1 MIEPEP
7 DRHGGRPTELLP
19 GREPGQ
25 SAPVVEVPERPALSQ
40 NVQLVGEMP
49 ETGFTDRQWLVQRDG
64 RFIQLTELL
73 YRIAEHANGDRTLEE
88 IAARVTDAT
97 VWVVTAADVR
107 QLLRTKLIPSGLVAA
122 TNRRVVSSVRAASP
136 ADAPSPLAMNLRV
149 PLLGRRAIDPIAA
162 RLQVF
167 FAPPVLV
174 PVLVVLAV
182 AHGWLYLGHG
192 AADSIGAALYTP
204 GALLGALAI
213 MLVSGVFHELGHAS
227 ALRYGGG
234 QAREIGAGFYLFLPA
249 LYSDVTDCYR
259 LGRWARVRTD
269 LGGVYFHLIFALGLM
284 GLYWVSGRELWLFVA
299 LMIDLEVLRQFFPF
313 VRLDGYWVLADLTGI
328 PDFFSQMGPF
338 VRSVLPIPGSNG
350 SKLPNLR
357 PWVKA
362 AFASYIIL
370 TIPILSFIFLL
381 TIAGVPA
388 LVAVAWDALA
398 HQAAEF
404 ASTWND
410 GEVLAMSALVT
421 QMLLLAL
428 PVFGT
433 AYFFY
438 SVGRTLTAMVWKWS
452 RPTPGRRLAAAL
464 STGGAIALLGFLW
477 IPELPPTGVER
488 FAIRGRTHTSTPVA
502 YPQTPPVGGP
512 HAPQFQDCGF
522 YDAPIVTENAVH
534 SLERGAVWITYRP
547 DLPPGELDALRRLA
561 RRERLVLVSP
571 YPELP
576 VPVVASAWGRQL
588 RLDSA
593 DDSRLGRFV
602 RIFQNG
608 LQAPERGRKCTG
620 GTGTPR

>member
-1 MIEPEP
+1 MRPEP
-7 DRHGGRPTELLP
+7 
-19 GREPGQ
+19 
-25 SAPVVEVPERPALSQ
+25 
-40 NVQLVGEMP
+40 
-49 ETGFTDRQWLVQRDG
+49 RDEYADE
-64 RFIQLTELL
+64 FIE
-73 YRIAEHANGDRTLEE
+73 
-88 IAARVTDAT
+88 
-97 VWVVTAADVR
+97 
-107 QLLRTKLIPSGLVAA
+107 
-122 TNRRVVSSVRAASP
+122 
-136 ADAPSPLAMNLRV
+136 
-149 PLLGRRAIDPIAA
+149 
-162 RLQVF
+162 
-167 FAPPVLV
+167 
-174 PVLVVLAV
+174 
-182 AHGWLYLGHG
+182 
-192 AADSIGAALYTP
+192 
-204 GALLGALAI
+204 
-213 MLVSGVFHELGHAS
+213 
-227 ALRYGGG
+227 
-234 QAREIGAGFYLFLPA
+234 
-249 LYSDVTDCYR
+249 
-259 LGRWARVRTD
+259 
-269 LGGVYFHLIFALGLM
+269 
-284 GLYWVSGRELWLFVA
+284 
-299 LMIDLEVLRQFFPF
+299 MIDLEVLRQFFPV

-338 VRSVLPIPGSNG
+338 VRSVLPIPGSRG

-362 AFASYIIL
+362 VFASYIVL

-410 GEVLAMSALVT
+410 GEVLAMSASVT
-421 QMLLLAL
+421 QMLLLVL
-428 PVFGT
+428 PLFGT

-438 SVGRTLTAMVWKWS
+438 GVGRTLTAMVWKWS

-477 IPELPPTGVER
+477 IPGLPPTGVER
-488 FAIRGRTHTSTPVA
+488 FAVRGRSHTSTPVA

-588 RLDSA
+588 RLHSA

-608 LQAPERGRKCTG
+608 LQAPERGRECSG
-620 GTGTPR
+620 GIGTPR